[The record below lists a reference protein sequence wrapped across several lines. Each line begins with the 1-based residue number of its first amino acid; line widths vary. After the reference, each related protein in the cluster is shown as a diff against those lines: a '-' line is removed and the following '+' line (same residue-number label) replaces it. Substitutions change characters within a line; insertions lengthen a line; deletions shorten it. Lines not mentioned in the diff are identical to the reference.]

1 MPASAILYAHQNDDA
16 VSSILAIGQH
26 PQQPIQ
32 SSMFDCHI
40 SAIRAVSWENI

>member
-32 SSMFDCHI
+32 SSVFDCQYF
-40 SAIRAVSWENI
+40 SNPRGNI